1 MKKIVRADSF
11 KKDYQELPPSVQDLF
26 DKKIRL
32 FMEDIRHPSL
42 RVKKMRGYK
51 NRWEG
56 SINMFY
62 RFTFEIHTGH
72 YLFRRIGPHDIVLQR
87 P

>member
-1 MKKIVRADSF
+1 MKIDRTNSF
-11 KKDYQELPPSVQDLF
+11 KKDYQQLPSYI
-26 DKKIRL
+26 KKIL
-32 FMEDIRHPSL
+32 EKKLMIFMENIHHPSL
-42 RVKKMRGYK
+42 RVKKIQGFK

-62 RFTFEIHTGH
+62 RFTFEIHNDY
-72 YLFRRIGPHDIVLQR
+72 YLFRRIGPHDDVLKK

>member
-1 MKKIVRADSF
+1 MKIVRADSF
-11 KKDYQELPPSVQDLF
+11 KRDYQELPAAIQKLF
-26 DKKIRL
+26 DKKIRIFL
-32 FMEDIRHPSL
+32 ENTQHPSL

-62 RFTFEIHTGH
+62 RFTFEFHED
-72 YLFRRIGPHDIVLQR
+72 YCLFRRIGPHDTVLKN